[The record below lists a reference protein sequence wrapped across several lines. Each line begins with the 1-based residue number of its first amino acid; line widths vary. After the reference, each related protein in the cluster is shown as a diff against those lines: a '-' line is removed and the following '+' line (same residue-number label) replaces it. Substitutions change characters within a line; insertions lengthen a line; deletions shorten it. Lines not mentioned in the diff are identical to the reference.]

1 MLEER
6 LYDQEGITP
15 LTEEVEDTTREEE
28 DVMPSNCTPH
38 YGCSACQYYYDCPDG
53 QMFM

>member
-6 LYDQEGITP
+6 LHYDEEGITP
-15 LTEEVEDTTREEE
+15 LTEEVEDTREEE
-28 DVMPSNCTPH
+28 DVMPTNCTPH